1 MKRVWCLG
9 HGVYSIHNH
18 FLKLYLHLASTNPI
32 PIVVKSQ
39 GGSPGNEIQTFKNNG
54 WFKQEITL
62 KAFINVTDH
71 WSSRSL
77 NMLLHGRALFVE
89 NSEERK
95 RRALE
100 AEWAITGKTGKTHF
114 MPASFLTNKKK
125 EIMRMAKL
133 SLSESIC
140 HNIQRYTG
148 EFHLVV
154 TWNFHLD
161 ER

>member
-1 MKRVWCLG
+1 MKRVWCPG

-32 PIVVKSQ
+32 PIVVKSR

-71 WSSRSL
+71 WLSRSL

-100 AEWAITGKTGKTHF
+100 AAWAITGKTGKTHF

-125 EIMRMAKL
+125 EIMWVARL
-133 SLSESIC
+133 SLFQKAYVIIYRDTLE
-140 HNIQRYTG
+140 
-148 EFHLVV
+148 
-154 TWNFHLD
+154 NFT
-161 ER
+161 